1 MARQGSAPCGR
12 GRAIRGSI
20 HDKGDA
26 LHDILL
32 SVGFGLVTASIIAL
46 STVALSLQYSVTNI
60 PNFAHG
66 ELMTLGAYGALVAQ
80 RATDNIAVQAL
91 SAAAVGGVFA
101 WGMNYFIIQPFT
113 RRSARNLVLFIL
125 TLATSLIL
133 QNAVLIIFGGSNIG
147 YSLPASSAQEIGPFI
162 FTGQDLIIMGSAVA
176 IMIAIHLLLQRTKF
190 GKAQRAISDNR
201 ELARVTGINADRIVQ
216 VTWLIDGLIAGFAG
230 FALAASVGSLSPTIG
245 NSFLLVIF
253 AAAIVGG
260 IGRIYGA
267 MAGALLIGLAMEISA
282 LYLAADY
289 KVAVAFVLLIA
300 TLLIRPEGLFA
311 TKRVVAR

>member
-1 MARQGSAPCGR
+1 MGLRQPTCSFAEGST
-12 GRAIRGSI
+12 
-20 HDKGDA
+20 
-26 LHDILL
+26 LQDILL
-32 SVGFGLVTASIIAL
+32 AVGFGLVTAAIISL

-80 RATDNIAVQAL
+80 RSTDNIVVQAL
-91 SAAAVGGVFA
+91 AAALVGGMFA
-101 WGMNYFIIQPFT
+101 WAMNYFIIQPFN
-113 RRSARNLVLFIL
+113 RRRPKNLVLFIL

-133 QNAVLIIFGGSNIG
+133 QNAVLIVFGGSNIG
-147 YSLPASSAQEIGPFI
+147 YSLPASDAQQIGPFI
-162 FTGQDLIIMGSAVA
+162 FTGQDLMIMGSAVG
-176 IMIAIHLLLQRTKF
+176 IMIAVHLLLRYTKF

-216 VTWLIDGLIAGFAG
+216 LTWLVDGLIAGFAG
-230 FALAASVGSLSPTIG
+230 FALGATVGSLSPTIG
-245 NSFLLVIF
+245 NSFLLITF

-282 LYLAADY
+282 LYLPADY
-289 KVAVAFVLLIA
+289 KVAVAFLLLIL
-300 TLLIRPEGLFA
+300 TLLIRPQGLFA
-311 TKRVVAR
+311 TNRVAVR

>member
-1 MARQGSAPCGR
+1 VGLRQPTCSFAEGST
-12 GRAIRGSI
+12 
-20 HDKGDA
+20 
-26 LHDILL
+26 LQDILL
-32 SVGFGLVTASIIAL
+32 AVGFGLVTAAIISL

-80 RATDNIAVQAL
+80 RSTDNIVVQAL
-91 SAAAVGGVFA
+91 AAALVGGMFA
-101 WGMNYFIIQPFT
+101 WAMNYFIIQPFN
-113 RRSARNLVLFIL
+113 RRRPKNLVLFIL

-133 QNAVLIIFGGSNIG
+133 QNAVLIVFGGSNIG
-147 YSLPASSAQEIGPFI
+147 YSLPASDAQQIGPFI
-162 FTGQDLIIMGSAVA
+162 FTAQDLMIMGSAVG
-176 IMIAIHLLLQRTKF
+176 IMIAVHLLLRYTKF

-216 VTWLIDGLIAGFAG
+216 LTWLVDGLIAGFAG
-230 FALAASVGSLSPTIG
+230 FALGATVGSLSPTIG
-245 NSFLLVIF
+245 NSFLLITF

-282 LYLAADY
+282 LYLPADY
-289 KVAVAFVLLIA
+289 KVAVAFLLLIL
-300 TLLIRPEGLFA
+300 TLLIRPQGLFA
-311 TKRVVAR
+311 TNRVAVR

>member
-1 MARQGSAPCGR
+1 MQ
-12 GRAIRGSI
+12 
-20 HDKGDA
+20 
-26 LHDILL
+26 DILL
-32 SVGFGLVTASIIAL
+32 AVGFGLVTAAIIAL

-80 RATDNIAVQAL
+80 RSTDNIVVQAAC
-91 SAAAVGGVFA
+91 AAIVGGVFA
-101 WGMNYFIIQPFT
+101 WGMNYFIIQPFN
-113 RRSARNLVLFIL
+113 RRGARNLVLFIL

-133 QNAVLIIFGGSNIG
+133 QNGILLVFGGSNIG
-147 YSLPASSAQEIGPFI
+147 YTLPASEAQQIGPFI
-162 FTGQDLIIMGSAVA
+162 FTGQDLLIMGSAVVV
-176 IMIAIHLLLQRTKF
+176 MVGVHLLLQRTKF
-190 GKAQRAISDNR
+190 GKAQRAISDSR

-216 VTWLIDGLIAGFAG
+216 LTWLVDGLIAGFSG
-230 FALAASVGSLSPTIG
+230 FALGASVGSLSPTIG

-260 IGRIYGA
+260 IGRINGA

-289 KVAVAFVLLIA
+289 KVAVAFVLLIV
-300 TLLIRPEGLFA
+300 TLLVRPEGLFA
-311 TKRVVAR
+311 TKRVVVR

>member
-1 MARQGSAPCGR
+1 MGLRQPTCSFAEGST
-12 GRAIRGSI
+12 
-20 HDKGDA
+20 
-26 LHDILL
+26 LQDILL
-32 SVGFGLVTASIIAL
+32 AVGFGLVTAAIISL

-80 RATDNIAVQAL
+80 RSTDNIVVQAL
-91 SAAAVGGVFA
+91 AAALVGGMFA
-101 WGMNYFIIQPFT
+101 WAMNYFIIQPFN
-113 RRSARNLVLFIL
+113 RRRPKNLVLFIL

-133 QNAVLIIFGGSNIG
+133 QNAVLIVFGGSNIG
-147 YSLPASSAQEIGPFI
+147 YSLPASDAQQIGPFI
-162 FTGQDLIIMGSAVA
+162 FTAQDLMIMGSAVG
-176 IMIAIHLLLQRTKF
+176 IMIAVHLLLRYTKF

-216 VTWLIDGLIAGFAG
+216 LTWLVDGLIAGFAG
-230 FALAASVGSLSPTIG
+230 FALGATVGSLSPTIG
-245 NSFLLVIF
+245 NSFLLITF

-282 LYLAADY
+282 LYLPADY
-289 KVAVAFVLLIA
+289 KVAVAFLLLIL
-300 TLLIRPEGLFA
+300 TLLIRPQGLFA
-311 TKRVVAR
+311 TNRVAVR